1 MSNKK
6 LPAVRSENEIIEAEG
21 DLLSSAL
28 AIVKKG
34 QERIYERID
43 DMSDQQLV
51 AATQMATR
59 TVSTK
64 RRWQYG
70 STGGD
75 GLGMKALVD
84 KLASMPNGSKVTLTA
99 KVEAQKAEN
108 DVIDVTARS
117 RRVKARS
124 KREVSRD
131 AG

>member
-1 MSNKK
+1 MSKN
-6 LPAVRSENEIIEAEG
+6 LPAVRSENDIIEAEG

-34 QERIYERID
+34 QERIYDRID

-70 STGGD
+70 STRGD
-75 GLGMKALVD
+75 GVGMKALVD

-99 KVEAQKAEN
+99 KVEAQADN
-108 DVIDVTARS
+108 DVIDVKSRS

-124 KREVSRD
+124 KRDVSRD
-131 AG
+131 AD

>member
-1 MSNKK
+1 MSKK
-6 LPAVRSENEIIEAEG
+6 LPPVRSENDIIEAEG
-21 DLLSSAL
+21 DLLTSAL

-75 GLGMKALVD
+75 GVGMKALVD

-99 KVEAQKAEN
+99 KVEAQAEN
-108 DVIDVTARS
+108 DAIDVTSRS

-124 KREVSRD
+124 KRDVSRD
-131 AG
+131 AD